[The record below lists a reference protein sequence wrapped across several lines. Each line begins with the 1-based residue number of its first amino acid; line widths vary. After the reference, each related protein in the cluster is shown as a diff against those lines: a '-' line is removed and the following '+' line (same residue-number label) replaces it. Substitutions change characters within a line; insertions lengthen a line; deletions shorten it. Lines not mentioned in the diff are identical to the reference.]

1 MLLWYNIGMK
11 NKNINICPHCK
22 ATNIIKFGK
31 SKDNNQRYRCKV
43 CKKTF
48 VETRKRTKYTSK
60 EKAFLSMLK
69 NFLSLDDEFA
79 VSIREAI
86 ENISEKD
93 TITNNFKLL
102 QKSVNNS
109 NEIHCYNPRLIICE
123 DFNEILIYRLPKRP
137 LRLKKPR
144 TIKIIDDLELKKY
157 RITKNKKEILPS
169 LKSDDSFN
177 SFDTQTESENFDSI
191 EYNQYDISD
200 NFYEYYE

>member
-1 MLLWYNIGMK
+1 MK

-60 EKAFLSMLK
+60 EKAFLAMLK

-86 ENISEKD
+86 ENIVKELFEKENIDGEKVREIISEYEKAH
-93 TITNNFKLL
+93 N
-102 QKSVNNS
+102 
-109 NEIHCYNPRLIICE
+109 
-123 DFNEILIYRLPKRP
+123 
-137 LRLKKPR
+137 
-144 TIKIIDDLELKKY
+144 LES
-157 RITKNKKEILPS
+157 RIVQEEKE
-169 LKSDDSFN
+169 
-177 SFDTQTESENFDSI
+177 EA
-191 EYNQYDISD
+191 
-200 NFYEYYE
+200 